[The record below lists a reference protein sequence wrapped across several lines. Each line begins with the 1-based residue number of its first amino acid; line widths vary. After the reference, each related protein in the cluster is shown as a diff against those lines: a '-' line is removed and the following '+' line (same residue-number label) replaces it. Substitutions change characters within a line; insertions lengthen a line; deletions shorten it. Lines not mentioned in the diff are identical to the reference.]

1 MVLTNGRRRKLVG
14 QPVGNVLEADTEVR
28 ASIDLGILTA
38 QHIFAGLGAK
48 MVTGTSGG
56 GMVTATVN
64 GRGELIGLAIEKD
77 IVNPDEV
84 QMLQDLIV
92 AAVNDGARK
101 ATELG
106 KGEMSKLTGGLN
118 IPGMF

>member
-1 MVLTNGRRRKLVG
+1 MDISEMMKQAREFQEKMATI
-14 QPVGNVLEADTEVR
+14 QEE
-28 ASIDLGILTA
+28 
-38 QHIFAGLGAK
+38 LGAK

-106 KGEMSKLTGGLN
+106 KSEMSKLTGGLN